1 MPFSYDKA
9 WADLVAMLR
18 ANWAVLIALT
28 GAFIFFPAFAL
39 LTYAPMPEGDPNG
52 NPFELI
58 RAYYEANLVWFV
70 LVNAIS
76 AYGQAAILVLLLDLN
91 RPTVGD
97 ALRIAG
103 WLFPSFLVA
112 QILTNL
118 AIGFGFVLLIVPGL
132 YLLGRLSITG
142 PLIADRRERNP
153 IEAIAQGW
161 RATDGIGWRIVGLF
175 LLVVIVAWVA
185 FSAATSALTVL
196 GSLIV
201 AESARPIVGGFA
213 GALSSAAL
221 GLLIILLTAA
231 IYRQIDGGRRVSD
244 VFS

>member
-1 MPFSYDKA
+1 MMFSYDRA
-9 WADLVAMLR
+9 WQDLMAMLR

-39 LTYAPMPEGDPNG
+39 LTYAPMPEGDVNA
-52 NPFELI
+52 NPLELI
-58 RAYYEANLVWFV
+58 RTYYEANLLWFV
-70 LVNAIS
+70 LVNAIA
-76 AYGQAAILVLLLDLN
+76 AYGQAIILVLLLDRN

-97 ALRIAG
+97 AMRIAG
-103 WLFPSFLVA
+103 GLFPSYLAA

-132 YLLGRLSITG
+132 YLLGRLAVTG

-153 IEAIAQGW
+153 IEAIKLAWQ
-161 RATDGIGWRIVGLF
+161 ATAGIGWRIVGLI
-175 LLVVIVAWVA
+175 LLIVLVAWIA
-185 FSAATSALTVL
+185 FSAATSAFTVL

-201 AESARPIVGGFA
+201 SESARPIVGGFA

-221 GLLIILLTAA
+221 GLLVILLTAA
-231 IYRQIDGGRRVSD
+231 IYRQMDNGRRVSD
-244 VFS
+244 VFN